1 MNPDTYQYRLLELIA
16 VSGEFPADLL
26 SRIGPGVSYGEKMI
40 TRLKDER
47 LIRTHYRDRLRGYRL
62 TASGK
67 RLLLQQNPKRFSFY
81 LTGSSDTNQ
90 PRSEAPRR
98 LRLHQTARTC
108 QLILAAGIELFR
120 DRKPLLFQARNSPA
134 ARTLPFPV
142 YYQSREIKELGME
155 TVKVNNSRTMGVLLT
170 VDAVYVLYYTGNC
183 AMKWSYQTEIKL
195 KAILQHHISQGVLS
209 GFYRTDTEIHAV
221 MIGSDMD
228 TASVLM
234 TSTGG
239 YHKCYFSLDTSY
251 SSFHFI
257 PDTTAGESL
266 LRLLAFPEILLQ
278 LKALLGSDLYQ
289 PDGEAYPF
297 EHDAIDRS
305 GIPVLYACDFDMQ
318 RISRF
323 VAALRLRQLSGQIL
337 CFDFQKEAVLRYGK
351 DVVEVHT
358 IDLDKFKRRFFK

>member
-1 MNPDTYQYRLLELIA
+1 MNTDTYQYRLLELTAI
-16 VSGEFPADLL
+16 SGEFPADLL
-26 SRIGPGVSYGEKMI
+26 PRIGPGVSYGEKMI
-40 TRLKDER
+40 THLKDER

-62 TASGK
+62 TSSGK
-67 RLLLQQNPKRFSFY
+67 RLLLEQNPERFSFY

-90 PRSEAPRR
+90 PRSEVPRR
-98 LRLHQTARTC
+98 RRLHQTARTC
-108 QLILAAGIELFR
+108 QMILAAGIEMFR
-120 DRKPLLFQARNSPA
+120 DRKPLLFQSRASPTA
-134 ARTLPFPV
+134 QALPFPV

-155 TVKVNNSRTMGVLLT
+155 TVKVNNSRTVGVLLT
-170 VDAVYVLYYTGNC
+170 EDTVYVVYYTGSS

-209 GFYRTDTEIHAV
+209 GFYRTGTEIHAI

-239 YHKCYFSLDTSY
+239 YHKCCFSLDTSY
-251 SSFHFI
+251 SSFHFV

-266 LRLLAFPEILLQ
+266 FRLMAFPEILLQ
-278 LKALLGSDLYQ
+278 LKALLGSDLYP
-289 PDGEAYPF
+289 PDCNMYGF
-297 EHDAIDRS
+297 EHDAVDRS

-323 VAALRLRQLSGQIL
+323 VAALRLRQLNGQIL

-351 DVVEVHT
+351 DVVAVHT